1 MVRKSYKVH
10 DVEIAQADDPT
21 KTISKNVY
29 LNEDHHAED
38 GMLGFDKI
46 PVTIV
51 SGVAIII
58 DSYSEILGESASDDI
73 LDYINIGVTPDIN
86 IGDIV
91 MLEEGAQNI
100 TITHNASSPPAN
112 SLPILLLGQV
122 DSNLQQHKII
132 WLQRHPTHFQEV
144 MNSGVIGDGGSLVID
159 DKNNEIIT
167 VGSATAAVNHVKI
180 SNANT
185 GESPEISAQ
194 GDDSNVGIKLIP
206 KGSGEIIG
214 NVETLLLPLGDE
226 STPIGTTGVKYTFFM
241 PRDGKFVGAGNAQ
254 VTIAPST
261 SSLVLDILKEGTSIF
276 SVKPTI
282 AATTNFASNGVLT
295 SDPLSFSFNDKI
307 ELTVDTL
314 DGGGTAAGAK
324 TCIIFYY
331 S

>member
-1 MVRKSYKVH
+1 MVRKTYKVH
-10 DVEIAQADDPT
+10 DVVIPQADDPT
-21 KTISKNVY
+21 KTISKDVY
-29 LNEDHHAED
+29 LDEDHHGED

-46 PVTIV
+46 PVTLA
-51 SGVAIII
+51 SGVAIIV
-58 DSYSEILGESASDDI
+58 DSYSEILGEGAADDT

-86 IGDIV
+86 VGDVV

-100 TITHNASSPPAN
+100 TITHNALAPPAN

-122 DSNLQQHKII
+122 DSDLQQNKII

-167 VGSATAAVNHVKI
+167 VGSASAAVNHVKI

-185 GESPEISAQ
+185 GLIPEIAAQ

-206 KGSGEIIG
+206 KGSGEVIG

-226 STPIGTTGVKYTFFM
+226 STPIDSTGVKYTFFM

-254 VTIAPST
+254 VTVPPTT
-261 SSLVLDILKEGTSIF
+261 SSLVLDILKNSVSIF
-276 SVKPTI
+276 SVKPSI
-282 AATTNFASNGVLT
+282 AAGTNFASNGVLT
-295 SDPLSFSFNDKI
+295 SNPLSFSFNDKI
-307 ELTVDTL
+307 ELVVDTL
-314 DGGGTAAGAK
+314 DSGGTSAGAK